1 MPGDEAEIN
10 PAVLAARLKRVE
22 LDVLELNADISKH
35 TQRLEYL
42 ANDKLS
48 RDEFREWTQN
58 AQEWREEVIAHLE
71 RIDGRLGMWAG
82 GSVIVTVISAIVA
95 GIYGRGP

>member
-1 MPGDEAEIN
+1 MSDGESTN
-10 PAVLAARLKRVE
+10 PAVLADRLKRVE
-22 LDVLELNADISKH
+22 LDILSINADISKH

-48 RDEFREWTQN
+48 RDEFQQWTRD
-58 AQEWREEVIAHLE
+58 AQEWREAAIDHFA

-82 GSVIVTVISAIVA
+82 GSMIVTVISAIVA

>member
-1 MPGDEAEIN
+1 MPGDESTN
-10 PAVLAARLKRVE
+10 PAVLADRLKRVE
-22 LDVLELNADISKH
+22 TDILAANADISKH
-35 TQRLEYL
+35 SQRLEYL

-48 RDEFREWTQN
+48 RDEFQQWTRD
-58 AQEWREEVIAHLE
+58 AQEWREAAIDHFA

>member
-1 MPGDEAEIN
+1 MPDDGAEIN

-22 LDVLELNADISKH
+22 LDILGLNADISKH

-42 ANDKLS
+42 ASDKLS
-48 RDEFREWTQN
+48 RDEFSQWTRD
-58 AQEWREEVIAHLE
+58 AQEWREAAIDHFA

-82 GSVIVTVISAIVA
+82 GSVVVTVIAAIVA
-95 GIYGRGP
+95 GLYGRGP

>member
-1 MPGDEAEIN
+1 MPGDESTN
-10 PAVLAARLKRVE
+10 PAVLDSRLKYVE
-22 LDVLELNADISKH
+22 DEILKLQATDSKH
-35 TQRLEYL
+35 IERLQYL

-48 RDEFREWTQN
+48 RDEFREWTHN
-58 AQEWREEVIAHLE
+58 AQEWREEVITHLE

-82 GSVIVTVISAIVA
+82 GSVVVTVIAAIVA